1 MCFSTPLPEELARSI
16 SAYVGCIAGASLLND
31 YLTTALDAGLRDLAI
46 PRIAIGAD
54 LMAILSPE
62 NATSGSSCCS
72 PKGTSSGKSTCCGA
86 TISVASLKNP
96 NDLVHEA
103 AAVIGLNQVARL
115 EVRAR
120 K

>member
-1 MCFSTPLPEELARSI
+1 MLLRPLPEELARSI

-62 NATSGSSCCS
+62 NATSGSSCCCAEGHKQRQEHLLRRNHLRRFAQE
-72 PKGTSSGKSTCCGA
+72 P
-86 TISVASLKNP
+86 
-96 NDLVHEA
+96 
-103 AAVIGLNQVARL
+103 Q
-115 EVRAR
+115 
-120 K
+120 